1 MLFQVI
7 EHWHLYPTAEITN
20 GADSM
25 EVDGVPP
32 YESLAGREM
41 ISSFNN
47 PSTGNESFAGRQ
59 MISSFNNPSTGN
71 ESFAGRQTINTL
83 NNPSTGNPPLNVI
96 PVCQSLTNP
105 DPR

>member
-59 MISSFNNPSTGN
+59 
-71 ESFAGRQTINTL
+71 TINTL

>member
-7 EHWHLYPTAEITN
+7 EHWHLYRTAEITN

-41 ISSFNN
+41 ISSFDNPSTGNESLAGREMINTLNN

-59 MISSFNNPSTGN
+59 MI
-71 ESFAGRQTINTL
+71 NTL
-83 NNPSTGNPPLNVI
+83 NNPSTGNPLSIII
-96 PVCQSLTNP
+96 PIFQ
-105 DPR
+105 